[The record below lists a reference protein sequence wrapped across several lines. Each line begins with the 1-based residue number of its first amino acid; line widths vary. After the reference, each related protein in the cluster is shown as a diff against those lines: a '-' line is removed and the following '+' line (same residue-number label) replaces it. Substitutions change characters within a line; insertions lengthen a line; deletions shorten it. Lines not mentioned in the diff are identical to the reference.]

1 MRCAIRSLLECTPL
15 GLFTLKR
22 RKKQSNFYGWY
33 YCHPSQSNQLTEMIM
48 EKKENNSVFEN
59 LHEWSNRMQ
68 GAREMLIKL
77 YEDDNMILPLGL
89 KRSEDRV
96 YTKAIVTLLASELR
110 NVQEYLLGTNIGF
123 RNHVNDKK
131 GKLISCEAYFV
142 R

>member
-1 MRCAIRSLLECTPL
+1 
-15 GLFTLKR
+15 
-22 RKKQSNFYGWY
+22 
-33 YCHPSQSNQLTEMIM
+33 M
-48 EKKENNSVFEN
+48 EKKENNYGFEN

-77 YEDDNMILPLGL
+77 YEENMIIMPVGV

-96 YTKAIVTLLASELR
+96 YTKAIVNMLASDLK
-110 NVQEYLLGTNIGF
+110 NVHEYLLGTNIGF